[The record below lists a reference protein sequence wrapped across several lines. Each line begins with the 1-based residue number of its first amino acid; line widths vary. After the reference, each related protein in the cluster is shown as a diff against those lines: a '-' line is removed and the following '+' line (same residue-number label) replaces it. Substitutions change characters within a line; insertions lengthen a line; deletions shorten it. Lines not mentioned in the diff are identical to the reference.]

1 MLNGHRD
8 LITPHHEGPLASSMA
23 GNHCWGLLQPQRIAR
38 VGRDSAAKAH
48 LLVCAP
54 SNSALDEIVLRILK
68 TGLMDKDGNMWVV
81 MLDKWDYQRI
91 VMVFCCKHVL

>member
-1 MLNGHRD
+1 M
-8 LITPHHEGPLASSMA
+8 TPYDEGPLASKKA
-23 GNHCWGLLQPQRIAR
+23 GNNCWGLLQPRRIAR

-68 TGLMDKDGNMWVV
+68 TGLMDKDGNMCDVCIGLPRV
-81 MLDKWDYQRI
+81 LPLDHFTI
-91 VMVFCCKHVL
+91 IH

>member
-1 MLNGHRD
+1 MPVIKHRD
-8 LITPHHEGPLASSMA
+8 QVTPYEEGPIASRKA
-23 GNHCWGLLQPQRIAR
+23 GTNCWGLLQPQRIAR

-68 TGLMDKDGNMWVV
+68 TGLMDKDGNM
-81 MLDKWDYQRI
+81 
-91 VMVFCCKHVL
+91 